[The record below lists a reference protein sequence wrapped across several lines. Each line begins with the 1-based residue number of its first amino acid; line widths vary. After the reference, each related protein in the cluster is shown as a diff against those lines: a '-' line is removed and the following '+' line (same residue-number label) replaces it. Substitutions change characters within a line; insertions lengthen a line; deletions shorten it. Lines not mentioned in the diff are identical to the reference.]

1 MAQPRPARRCAE
13 LLLLFLFSFAPLADA
28 ADIKGTVANAEG
40 AEPLGKIQLS
50 LLGTSF
56 ATTSASDGSF
66 QISQIPPGNYLLQA
80 NGVGYRA
87 LSVPFQLTSA
97 EDTKTFQL
105 TLTPATLSRT
115 DSVEVHADVFDSAEW
130 PTVGELTLTSTEL
143 QQTSTV
149 IANDPLR
156 SVQALPGVS
165 ASANNDLF
173 AQFSVM
179 GAPFEE
185 VGLYVDDVLVP
196 NLLHTVSN
204 VPDAATL
211 SLFTGND
218 VEEIRLLPVAYPVR
232 YGDQT
237 GAALVIRTRTGSAG
251 PPLVHGSLGLADSEL
266 LAEGGFGPAHKGT
279 WLIDARKSYI
289 GYLERAFAGSPFSQD
304 GFYDADVKLTYD
316 LTPTQSFSLLATGG
330 RVSIN
335 DPSLSGVASQGV
347 IKSAKSNLAIARL
360 GWRWNPKPNLLI
372 DSRAAYVPTD
382 LVERDPAL
390 QTIVRSRTTEWSGGT
405 NVSWNWRRGAILQGG
420 YTVRRP
426 AFSAAS
432 GSVGLPAIFPSFH
445 GSHVN
450 HDLYLQNSAQFW
462 RGRLRL
468 QGGIRWGK
476 QDPVRVHPLTGQAS
490 VAVALAHNTQVE
502 GAWGRYAEFLSGIGE
517 EIFVSLNA
525 TPVAFRFLPRVSWQY
540 IFAVEQRFGERVRFR
555 AEVFDRQ
562 NEQRGDFFLFPSL
575 APLERSA
582 LSSRDY
588 SRGLQFMLQRRSE
601 NRLSG
606 WISYT
611 FVHAERRFYQSE
623 LGSPI
628 GPFGFDS
635 PYLPTFDDQR
645 HTANIFA
652 SYRLAP
658 SIRVSAKAL
667 YGSGFPVES
676 SPGLPVLRIG
686 PYERLDLRADK
697 SWSFK
702 KWRLGLYT
710 EILNVTKHYNPR
722 FDGLSLNPVT
732 GQTLLLTSPGVP
744 ILPTVGLTFDF

>member
-1 MAQPRPARRCAE
+1 VAKPRLPRRC
-13 LLLLFLFSFAPLADA
+13 LQLLLFFILSFAPFAYA

-50 LLGTSF
+50 LVGTHF
-56 ATTSASDGSF
+56 ATTTASDGTF
-66 QISQIPPGNYLLQA
+66 QISHIPAGNYVLQA

-87 LSVPFQLTSA
+87 LSVPFQLASA
-97 EDTKTFQL
+97 DDSKTFQL

-115 DSVEVHADVFDSAEW
+115 DSVEVHADVFESAEW
-130 PTVGELTLTSTEL
+130 PTVGDLTLTSTEL

-179 GAPFEE
+179 GAPFGE

-237 GAALVIRTRTGSAG
+237 GAALLIRTRTGSPG
-251 PPLVHGSLGLADSEL
+251 TPLFHGSLGMADSEL
-266 LAEGGFGPAHKGT
+266 LAEGGFGATHKGT

-289 GYLERAFAGSPFSQD
+289 GYLERAFAGSRFSQD
-304 GFYDADVKLTYD
+304 GFYDADIKLTYD
-316 LTPTQSFSLLATGG
+316 LTPAQSFSLLTTGG
-330 RVSIN
+330 RISIN
-335 DPSLSGVASQGV
+335 DPSLSGVASSGEL
-347 IKSAKSNLAIARL
+347 KSAKSDLVVARL
-360 GWRWNPKPNLLI
+360 GWRWNPTPNLLI
-372 DSRAAYVPTD
+372 DSRAAYVPTRIE
-382 LVERDPAL
+382 ERDSAEQL
-390 QTIVRSRTTEWSGGT
+390 IIRGRTTEWSGGT
-405 NVSWNWRRGAILQGG
+405 NLSWNWRRGAILQGG

-426 AFSAAS
+426 AFRTAS
-432 GSVGLPAIFPSFH
+432 RDAVLPVTFSSFR
-445 GSHVN
+445 GYAVN
-450 HDLYLQNSAQFW
+450 HALYLQNSQQFW
-462 RGRLRL
+462 NGRLRL
-468 QGGIRWGK
+468 QGGMRSSR
-476 QDPVRVHPLTGQAS
+476 QDPLRVGPLTGQAS
-490 VAVALAHNTQVE
+490 VAFLVAHDTQVE
-502 GAWGRYAEFLSGIGE
+502 AAWGRYAEFLSSGE
-517 EIFVSLNA
+517 LLINLNA
-525 TPVAFRFLPRVSWQY
+525 TPVALRFLPRMSSQY

-555 AEVFDRQ
+555 AEAFDRQ
-562 NEQRGDFFLFPSL
+562 NEQREDFFLFPSL
-575 APLERSA
+575 APLQRSV

-611 FVHAERRFYQSE
+611 FVHAERRFYQSA
-623 LGSPI
+623 LPSPI
-628 GPFGFDS
+628 GAIGFNS
-635 PYLPTFDDQR
+635 PYFPTPDDQR
-645 HTANIFA
+645 HTANIFG
-652 SYRLAP
+652 SYRLTP
-658 SIRVSAKAL
+658 TIRVSTKAL

-676 SPGLPVLRIG
+676 GPGLPVVRIG

-710 EILNVTKHYNPR
+710 EILNVTNHYNPR
-722 FDGLSLNPVT
+722 FDGTGFDPVT
-732 GQTLLLTSPGVP
+732 GQTLLFTSPGVP

>member
-1 MAQPRPARRCAE
+1 MAKPRPALRCDQ
-13 LLLLFLFSFAPLADA
+13 LLLLFIFSFAPLAHA
-28 ADIKGTVANAEG
+28 AEIKGSITNAEG

-50 LLGTSF
+50 LVGTSF
-56 ATTSASDGSF
+56 ATTSASDGTF
-66 QISQIPPGNYLLQA
+66 QITQIPPGNYILQA

-87 LSVPFQLTSA
+87 LSVSFQLTSA
-97 EDTKTFQL
+97 DDTKSFQL

-115 DSVEVHADVFDSAEW
+115 DSVEVHADVFDFAEW
-130 PTVGELTLTSTEL
+130 PTVGDLTLTSTEL

-179 GAPFEE
+179 GAPFGE

-196 NLLHTVSN
+196 TLLHTVSN

-232 YGDQT
+232 YGDDT
-237 GAALVIRTRTGSAG
+237 GAALVIRTRTGSPG
-251 PPLVHGSLGLADSEL
+251 PPLFHGSLGVADSEF
-266 LAEGGFGPAHKGT
+266 LAEGGFGATHKGT

-335 DPSLSGVASQGV
+335 DPSLSGVTSPGV
-347 IKSAKSNLAIARL
+347 LKSATSDLAVARL
-360 GWRWNPKPNLLI
+360 GWRWNPTPKLLI
-372 DSRAAYVPTD
+372 DSRAAYVPTR
-382 LVERDPAL
+382 LVERDPASQL
-390 QTIVRSRTTEWSGGT
+390 IRRGGTNEWSGGT
-405 NVSWNWRRGAILQGG
+405 NVSWNWRGGAILQGG
-420 YTVRRP
+420 YTIRRP
-426 AFSAAS
+426 AFSTTSRSA
-432 GSVGLPAIFPSFH
+432 GLPVTFSSSH
-445 GSHVN
+445 GTAVN
-450 HDLYLQNSAQFW
+450 HSLYLQNSQQFW
-462 RGRLRL
+462 SGRFRH
-468 QGGIRWGK
+468 QGGIRWGQ
-476 QDPVRVHPLTGQAS
+476 QDSLRVQPLTGQVS
-490 VAVALAHNTQVE
+490 VAFAVAHSTQVE
-502 GAWGRYAEFLSGIGE
+502 AAWGRYAEFQSGFDF
-517 EIFVSLNA
+517 FVSLNA
-525 TPVAFRFLPRVSWQY
+525 TPVALRLLPRMSSQY

-555 AEVFDRQ
+555 AEAFDRQ
-562 NEQRGDFFLFPSL
+562 NEQREDFFLFPSF

-588 SRGLQFMLQRRSE
+588 SRGLQFMLQRRSQ

-611 FVHAERRFYQSE
+611 FMHAQRRFYQSK
-623 LGSPI
+623 LPAPI
-628 GPFGFDS
+628 GPLGLDS
-635 PYLPTFDDQR
+635 PYFPTSDDQR
-645 HTANIFA
+645 HTVNIFG

-658 SIRVSAKAL
+658 TIRVSAKAL
-667 YGSGFPVES
+667 YGSGFPVGS
-676 SPGLPVLRIG
+676 SPDLLFPRIG

-702 KWRLGLYT
+702 RWRLGLYA
-710 EILNVTKHYNPR
+710 EILNVTNHYNPR
-722 FDGLSLNPVT
+722 FDALGFDPLT
-732 GQTLLLTSPGVP
+732 GQPFLFTSPGVP